1 MDFRVHRL
9 YTGRIGSNA
18 YVVENGGRA
27 AVVDAGM
34 GRAVLD
40 FAEKNDLKIELC
52 LLTHGHFD
60 HIGACAALQRAGA
73 KIGVSRKD
81 ADKLYTEN
89 NLGGAFGVETEP
101 VRPDFIFRGGEAI
114 DFHGLKFTVLETP
127 GHSAGSVCFLTELGI
142 FSGDTLF
149 CGGVGRTDF
158 YDGSE
163 EQLSASLEK
172 LFALPDAPVYPGHGL
187 STTLKRE
194 KENNPYV

>member
-60 HIGACAALQRAGA
+60 HIGACAALLLFLFPALLLSSGTVRSGSALRCADLHHMPHTEQAVPPGLPVQILLLSVRCSYSCFITPNLSNGQIRIQARPRSS
-73 KIGVSRKD
+73 SRWS
-81 ADKLYTEN
+81 
-89 NLGGAFGVETEP
+89 
-101 VRPDFIFRGGEAI
+101 
-114 DFHGLKFTVLETP
+114 TP
-127 GHSAGSVCFLTELGI
+127 TL
-142 FSGDTLF
+142 DT
-149 CGGVGRTDF
+149 R
-158 YDGSE
+158 
-163 EQLSASLEK
+163 LS
-172 LFALPDAPVYPGHGL
+172 
-187 STTLKRE
+187 
-194 KENNPYV
+194 

>member
-60 HIGACAALQRAGA
+60 HIGACAALQRAGYP
-73 KIGVSRKD
+73 
-81 ADKLYTEN
+81 ADFLPGRLLLTGLLY
-89 NLGGAFGVETEP
+89 L
-101 VRPDFIFRGGEAI
+101 
-114 DFHGLKFTVLETP
+114 
-127 GHSAGSVCFLTELGI
+127 C
-142 FSGDTLF
+142 
-149 CGGVGRTDF
+149 
-158 YDGSE
+158 
-163 EQLSASLEK
+163 
-172 LFALPDAPVYPGHGL
+172 
-187 STTLKRE
+187 
-194 KENNPYV
+194 

>member
-89 NLGGAFGVETEP
+89 NLGGAFGIETEP

-114 DFHGLKFTVLETP
+114 DFL
-127 GHSAGSVCFLTELGI
+127 
-142 FSGDTLF
+142 FSGDALF
-149 CGGVGRTDF
+149 RDGVGRSDLPGGEPRKEE
-158 YDGSE
+158 GSLRKI
-163 EQLSASLEK
+163 LS
-172 LFALPDAPVYPGHGL
+172 LPGETAVYPGHGL